1 MALAEENDAI
11 SKEDAKN
18 SKWVKISMRKDT
30 PTDESSVCSTPLP
43 PMKKLDGVEPISGPK
58 TIKSILRSKFTFKAE
73 TLKGVTINEPSSAPT
88 KGNKS
93 SSALRVNSAHR
104 HLKSLGRS
112 SSRPKNPRPS
122 KHFFPLCI
130 HCGFSDHISDVCV
143 KYPVCDICRSYDH
156 DTHGHNRIISLRR
169 GINPRNPQHV
179 MNSCETCGSTI
190 HTTTDHI
197 NIEWFRRGEE
207 LQEKKAKALKSCK
220 AESSNA
226 NRSKTP
232 TRSGC
237 SRHMTGVKS
246 YLHEYVEKSRPKYDE
261 KRGTIFNSDN
271 GYHKKG
277 QNPSKTGQNR
287 AQNRKRGKV
296 KSQPRQSQSHQV
308 KRNKTLGTES
318 AKTAYLQL
326 QGLKLQLPKN
336 KVEEPFPPNPQI

>member
-246 YLHEYVEKSRPKYDE
+246 YLHEYVEKSRPKVVFGDDSTCTTEASVNSVMLSILFSMMRKEEQSSTLITDIIKRDKIQAKPDKTEHKTESVE
-261 KRGTIFNSDN
+261 KS
-271 GYHKKG
+271 KV
-277 QNPSKTGQNR
+277 NPD
-287 AQNRKRGKV
+287 KV
-296 KSQPRQSQSHQV
+296 KATKS
-308 KRNKTLGTES
+308 KGI
-318 AKTAYLQL
+318 
-326 QGLKLQLPKN
+326 KL
-336 KVEEPFPPNPQI
+336 